1 MDFRELN
8 FRGTQ
13 MPIIVVEEGI
23 VEYNYCYCNFNVILP
38 FNQEDYDRIQKV
50 PYVLYFPQEEKYLVV
65 EYQSGIEIPISIEAN
80 FKMIIHDVEGHIII
94 GSVNDSKPYSYSDK
108 YEREL
113 LGNEN
118 VLRLLDSKEEE
129 SKEWSVSWDTGK
141 ESQDDIISW

>member
-23 VEYNYCYCNFNVILP
+23 MEYSCRYCSFNVILP

-65 EYQSGIEIPISIEAN
+65 EYQSGIEIPMSIEAN
-80 FKMIIHDVEGHIII
+80 FKMTIHDVEGHIII
-94 GSVNDSKPYSYSDK
+94 GSINDPKPYNYSRE
-108 YEREL
+108 YEDEL
-113 LGNEN
+113 LSDEDILTLLNNE
-118 VLRLLDSKEEE
+118 DKENE
-129 SKEWSVSWDTGK
+129 EWSVSWDTGK
-141 ESQDDIISW
+141 ESQDSIIDW